1 MWGRKDQPEEHP
13 QPTNSA
19 PQATAPE
26 AVRAPTPARAPEPER
41 HAAPRGASHFG
52 KTLKLVG
59 TIAGN
64 EDLYIDGEVEGKITL
79 ENCSLTVGPNG
90 NVQAD
95 VKAKSVAILGR
106 VKGNV
111 HVGDRTEIRNTG
123 TLEGDL
129 VTARVII
136 EEEAVFRGSI
146 DIVKNK
152 AERAEAEIGK
162 RPVASESAPKPKPQF
177 VAEAGAAR
185 AGQAN

>member
-1 MWGRKDQPEEHP
+1 MWGRKDQPEEQP
-13 QPTNSA
+13 QPATST
-19 PQATAPE
+19 PQA
-26 AVRAPTPARAPEPER
+26 RASEPARAPSPARALEAER
-41 HAAPRGASHFG
+41 PAAPRGASHFG

-59 TIAGN
+59 TITGN

-79 ENCSLTVGPNG
+79 ENCSVTVGPNG

-95 VKAKSVAILGR
+95 VKAKSVAILGC

-152 AERAEAEIGK
+152 GERAEAMDK
-162 RPVASESAPKPKPQF
+162 KAVASESAPKPKPQV
-177 VAEAGAAR
+177 VAESSAAR
-185 AGQAN
+185 AGQAS